1 MLDRCR
7 LACLASLLVPLAG
20 QDLPAPELR
29 GGVGSAAAA
38 KFAVQLPAKA
48 PEQNWVP
55 LLVLWPG
62 GRGDA
67 AAAQAAVRTLG
78 ADAARAG
85 FVAVAPVCDGDALS
99 DTAAALL
106 FAELRRTFRV
116 AQGGMHAAARN
127 EFARATA
134 FVLTHRHQFQ
144 SFTAL
149 AAASDAELAGLRR
162 LTARRV
168 HVLAGDDATARQQHF
183 AALHAARE
191 LPGAANAVAR
201 ALDDFHDAAANG
213 DEARYFALLPDN
225 AVFLGTDASERWTGA
240 EFRAFAAP
248 YFKRP
253 EAWTY
258 VPLQRHVTLST
269 DGASAWFDETLDNA
283 SYGICRGSGVL
294 ARRDEHWVLQQY
306 NLTVPLPNDLAAAFA
321 ARIRRFTDG
330 LPGGAARFLL
340 VRHAEK
346 VDQSKDAALSP
357 AGATRA
363 QALARALRDVPLDA
377 VIHSEFQRT
386 AATVTPLCAAKN
398 LQPLALPAADV
409 AALAARLRKWP
420 AGQTVLVCGHSD
432 TLPKLMQAL
441 GVPERKIADAEF
453 DGLYLVTR
461 GADGAQMLTLRY
473 GE

>member
-1 MLDRCR
+1 MM
-7 LACLASLLVPLAG
+7 
-20 QDLPAPELR
+20 PAMVSPFRTTEAITANS
-29 GGVGSAAAA
+29 GSPAA

-168 HVLAGDDATARQQHF
+168 HVLADDDAAARQQHF
-183 AALHAARE
+183 AALHVARE
-191 LPGAANAVAR
+191 LPGAGFHELTNSPFTCWESRISRRAR
-201 ALDDFHDAAANG
+201 TNQ
-213 DEARYFALLPDN
+213 
-225 AVFLGTDASERWTGA
+225 ASHA
-240 EFRAFAAP
+240 SP
-248 YFKRP
+248 P
-253 EAWTY
+253 AWY
-258 VPLQRHVTLST
+258 
-269 DGASAWFDETLDNA
+269 
-283 SYGICRGSGVL
+283 
-294 ARRDEHWVLQQY
+294 
-306 NLTVPLPNDLAAAFA
+306 
-321 ARIRRFTDG
+321 
-330 LPGGAARFLL
+330 
-340 VRHAEK
+340 
-346 VDQSKDAALSP
+346 
-357 AGATRA
+357 
-363 QALARALRDVPLDA
+363 
-377 VIHSEFQRT
+377 
-386 AATVTPLCAAKN
+386 
-398 LQPLALPAADV
+398 
-409 AALAARLRKWP
+409 
-420 AGQTVLVCGHSD
+420 
-432 TLPKLMQAL
+432 
-441 GVPERKIADAEF
+441 IA
-453 DGLYLVTR
+453 
-461 GADGAQMLTLRY
+461 
-473 GE
+473 